1 MFFTHGFMDKFI
13 FQHFLP
19 PFTWMLLLF
28 FKLWSY
34 PSQHS
39 PHVKL
44 PRILLM
50 SFIRIC
56 EHDFYYLYII
66 VQRWI
71 FKYIFTKPLL
81 NCDSHLN
88 EFVCYWWDKYFQFQH
103 ISITELQSKQVIPGC
118 FFLWVYNLFTF
129 LAFFHSVRL
138 TLLAFLSELVHKL
151 ANYQKDTNWLWSR
164 GKHQLGKSR
173 NVTWI

>member
-1 MFFTHGFMDKFI
+1 MFFTHGFTDLWTYGWVCFPSL
-13 FQHFLP
+13 FA

-50 SFIRIC
+50 SFIQIC

-71 FKYIFTKPLL
+71 FKYIFTKSLL
-81 NCDSHLN
+81 NCDSHLS
-88 EFVCYWWDKYFQFQH
+88 EVVCYRRDKGYQFLH
-103 ISITELQSKQVIPGC
+103 TSITELQSKKVTPEC
-118 FFLWVYNLFTF
+118 FFFFNNFTIYSPSWLFF
-129 LAFFHSVRL
+129 SI
-138 TLLAFLSELVHKL
+138 
-151 ANYQKDTNWLWSR
+151 
-164 GKHQLGKSR
+164 QLGWHCWQTIK
-173 NVTWI
+173 WIQTDVGANNN